1 MKRWRQ
7 AVVLARE
14 DQPGEKRLV
23 GYLVLK
29 EAGREALDVTGC
41 VLI

>member
-1 MKRWRQ
+1 MKRGA

-23 GYLVLK
+23 GYLVMK
-29 EAGREALDVTGC
+29 EREEKASM
-41 VLI
+41 